1 MYAVVK
7 VGGKQY
13 RVEKGQSLV
22 VDRMDASEGDKVT
35 LDPLLLADGKN
46 TVFEGS
52 DLGKVKVEAVV
63 TGHERGPK
71 IHVLKFKPKRG
82 YKRRTG
88 ARADLTRLDI
98 RDIKLLQRASSAV
111 KEAKDAEEAPK
122 AEPKPKA
129 AAKPKG
135 EAKPKADA
143 ADKPKPARKPRT
155 PKKEA
160 QDGS

>member
-13 RVEKGQSLV
+13 RVEKGESLL
-22 VDRMDASEGDKVT
+22 VDRLSASEGDKVT

-71 IHVLKFKPKRG
+71 LHVLKFKPKRG

-88 ARADLTRLDI
+88 HRSDLTRLEI
-98 RDIKLLQRASSAV
+98 KDIKLLQRASAAV
-111 KEAKDAEEAPK
+111 KEAKEAEETPK
-122 AEPKPKA
+122 PEPKPKA
-129 AAKPKG
+129 APKPRTA
-135 EAKPKADA
+135 AKPKADA
-143 ADKPKPARKPRT
+143 EDKPKPARKPRPT
-155 PKKEA
+155 NKEA
-160 QDGS
+160 EDGS